1 MPVTPTGQY
10 TSTGTVTVPKG
21 GAPTAFA
28 HGLTLVAGDL
38 PFVKVDFNVLDPSF
52 TQDVQFNS
60 VSATT
65 VTLQNNSVGLDH
77 SVQVTVQRVHSIQ
90 N

>member
-1 MPVTPTGQY
+1 MPMSPTGHY

-21 GAPTAFA
+21 GAPTNFP
-28 HGLTLVAGDL
+28 HGLTLAPADL

-52 TQDVQFNS
+52 TYDVQFNS
-60 VSATT
+60 VTATN
-65 VTLQNNSVGLDH
+65 VVLQNNNVALDH
-77 SVQVTVQRVHSIQ
+77 SVQVTAQRVHSIQ